1 MRTNKEILASA
12 HWHKAQGLM
21 PLPLSSEEKAR
32 SFGDP
37 SLSGIDTHAGIGG
50 NDIATAQRYDAGLPL
65 TEYGGRLARR
75 IKRKIL
81 RGEMISPLIDE
92 KAKAYV
98 DFLKNGEIT

>member
-21 PLPLSSEEKAR
+21 PLALSSEEKAR

-65 TEYGGRLARR
+65 TKEGARLAKR
-75 IKRKIL
+75 IKKQIL
-81 RGEMISPLIDE
+81 KGNMISPLINE
-92 KAKAYV
+92 KAKLYV
-98 DFLKNGEIT
+98 TSLRNGKIK